1 MSGERPRVT
10 AGLDEPDEGAARLFL
25 AVGRAVLA
33 VAGLEQN
40 LRFEIARLLI
50 ERNSAASVA
59 QSAELDK
66 ELARIGELTG
76 GQLLRELRRLD
87 LPADLDER
95 LGDAIDRRNEIVHH
109 LIEDP
114 EVIRAMA
121 GDGMDAVVKRIERL
135 ALDCAE
141 LAVELCIFA
150 APKLEARLGKSQA
163 ELFEILKTR
172 DPKTIEDPR
181 EKRQLE
187 AIQALGAELPS
198 MGDLLDDGPAT
209 AQP

>member
-1 MSGERPRVT
+1 MSCERPRVT
-10 AGLDEPDEGAARLFL
+10 ARLDEPDEGAARLFV
-25 AVGRAVLA
+25 AVGRTVLA

-40 LRFEIARLLI
+40 LRLEITRLLI
-50 ERNSAASVA
+50 ERNSAADVA

-87 LPADLDER
+87 LSVDLDER
-95 LGDAIDRRNEIVHH
+95 IGDAIDRRNEIVHH

-114 EVIRAMA
+114 DVIGALA

-141 LAVELCIFA
+141 LAVELGIFA

-163 ELFEILKTR
+163 ELLEILKTR
-172 DPKTIEDPR
+172 DPETIENPR

-187 AIQALGAELPS
+187 AIQALGGELPS
-198 MGDLLDDGPAT
+198 LGDLLDDGLAT